1 MEWLILNRGAENAF
15 ILIGREARLYG
26 YKRHREE
33 RDLVGRDE
41 ELFIWLLFISAVKYP
56 AQ

>member
-1 MEWLILNRGAENAF
+1 MILNRGTENAF

-33 RDLVGRDE
+33 RDLVE
-41 ELFIWLLFISAVKYP
+41 EMRSFLSGYSLFL
-56 AQ
+56 Q

>member
-1 MEWLILNRGAENAF
+1 MILNRGAENAF

-41 ELFIWLLFISAVKYP
+41 ELFVWLLFISAVKYP